1 MILKDI
7 LLQLSVR
14 SVRLHFLRSIL
25 AALGIVIG
33 VVAIASM
40 GMMGANM
47 TMSVTGELSKMAN
60 ILVVRAYT
68 GGGGFMGFGG
78 GGGPGG
84 GGGVS
89 GSTQSREEQMIT
101 QDQFREIRD
110 VAGSYGTVYA
120 VYSQSD
126 TIETAE
132 QWGRAT
138 VYGLDTDVMPDI
150 LELANGSYP
159 KSTTSVVI
167 GPNLMSRFGLSL
179 GSKLEIGDSEKGS
192 TTTVRVVGILK
203 EKGMSIDLNTDS
215 AIIGSEKLYTGIYGN
230 EGEYNQ
236 VNIVVDDLDDMDT
249 VKEKVLDELNRK
261 KDEVTVQ
268 DSSSMLESI
277 TSVMGTITTFVMAI
291 AGVSLVVAAVSIFN
305 VMMMSVTERVREI
318 GILRSIGTQKG
329 DVRRMFL
336 YEAGILGIVGG
347 VIGAVASLLIGYVVV
362 LGMVGTTEFFFS
374 WESLWYIPFAMAI
387 GVGICII
394 SGVYPA
400 WQASN
405 LDPIEALRAE

>member
-7 LLQLSVR
+7 LFQLSVR
-14 SVRLHFLRSIL
+14 SVRLHFLRSVL

-78 GGGPGG
+78 PGG
-84 GGGVS
+84 GG
-89 GSTQSREEQMIT
+89 TQSREEQMIT
-101 QDQFREIRD
+101 QDQFRDIRD
-110 VAGSYGTVYA
+110 IAGSYGTVYA

-126 TIETAE
+126 TLETAE
-132 QWGRAT
+132 HWGRAT
-138 VYGLDTDVMPDI
+138 VYGLDPDVMPDV

-179 GSKLEIGDSEKGS
+179 GSKLQIGDSEKGS

-203 EKGMSIDLNTDS
+203 EKGMSMDLSTDS
-215 AIIGSEKLYTGIYGN
+215 AIVGSEKLYTGIYGN

-236 VNIVVDDLDDMDT
+236 VNIVVDDLNDMDT

-261 KDEVTVQ
+261 KDAVTIQ

-318 GILRSIGTQKG
+318 GILRSIGTQRS

-347 VIGAVASLLIGYVVV
+347 MIGTVASLLIGYIVV
-362 LGMVGTTEFFFS
+362 LGMVGTTEFFFT
-374 WESLWYIPFAMAI
+374 WQSLWYIPFAMAI

-400 WQASN
+400 WQASS

>member
-1 MILKDI
+1 MILKEI
-7 LLQLSVR
+7 LFQLSVR
-14 SVRLHFLRSIL
+14 SVRLHFLRSVL

-47 TMSVTGELSKMAN
+47 TMSVTGELSQMAN

-78 GGGPGG
+78 GPGG
-84 GGGVS
+84 GSMGSGGS
-89 GSTQSREEQMIT
+89 SQSREEQMIT
-101 QDQFREIRD
+101 EDQFRDIRD
-110 VAGSYGTVYA
+110 IAGSYGTVYA

-132 QWGRAT
+132 RWGRAT
-138 VYGLDTDVMPDI
+138 VYGLDPDVMPEI
-150 LELANGSYP
+150 LELENGSYP

-167 GPNLMSRFGLSL
+167 GPNLMERMGLTL
-179 GSKLEIGDSEKGS
+179 GSKMEIGDSDEGS
-192 TTTVRVVGILK
+192 PTTVRVVGILK
-203 EKGMSIDLNTDS
+203 EKGMSMDLNTDS
-215 AIIGSEKLYTGIYGN
+215 AIVGSEKLYTGMYGN

-261 KDEVTVQ
+261 KDEVTIQ

-277 TSVMGTITTFVMAI
+277 TSVMGTITTFVMGI
-291 AGVSLVVAAVSIFN
+291 AAVSLVVAAVSIFN

-318 GILRSIGTQKG
+318 GILRSIGTQRN

-347 VIGAVASLLIGYVVV
+347 VIGAVVSLLIGWVVV
-362 LGMVGTTEFFFS
+362 LGMVGTTEFFFT
-374 WESLWYIPFAMAI
+374 WQSLWYIPFAVAI

-400 WQASN
+400 WQASS

>member
-1 MILKDI
+1 MIGKDI

-14 SVRLHFLRSIL
+14 SVRLHFLRSVL

-33 VVAIASM
+33 VVAIAAM

-47 TMSVTGELSKMAN
+47 TLSVTGELSQMAN
-60 ILVVRAYT
+60 NLVVTAYT

-78 GGGPGG
+78 GPPGG
-84 GGGVS
+84 GS
-89 GSTQSREEQMIT
+89 SQSREEQTIT
-101 QDQFREIRD
+101 EDQFRDIRD
-110 VAGSYGTVYA
+110 IAGSYGTVYY

-126 TIETAE
+126 TIETSD

-138 VYGLDTDVMPDI
+138 IYGLDPDMFPEI
-150 LELANGSYP
+150 LELEEGDYP
-159 KSTTSVVI
+159 KSTTTVVI
-167 GPNLMSRFGLSL
+167 GPRIAERFGIEP
-179 GSKLEIGDSEKGS
+179 GSKLEIGDSDEGS

-215 AIIGSEKLYTGIYGN
+215 AIVGSEKLYTGIYGG
-230 EGEYNQ
+230 EGEYRQ
-236 VNIVVDDLDDMDT
+236 VNIVLDDVDSVDT
-249 VKEKVLDELNRK
+249 VKEEILAELNEGE
-261 KDEVTVQ
+261 DEVTVQ
-268 DSSSMLESI
+268 DASSMLESI
-277 TSVMGTITTFVMAI
+277 TSVLGTITAFVMGI

-318 GILRSIGTQKG
+318 GILRSIGTQRS

-336 YEAGILGIVGG
+336 YEAGILGVVGG
-347 VIGAVASLLIGYVVV
+347 ALGAGASLLIGYVVV
-362 LGMVGTTEFFFS
+362 LGMVGTTEFFFT
-374 WESLWYIPFAMAI
+374 WQSLWYIPFAMAI

>member
-1 MILKDI
+1 MIGKDI
-7 LLQLSVR
+7 LFQLSVR
-14 SVRLHFLRSIL
+14 SVRLHFLRSVL

-33 VVAIASM
+33 VVAIAAM

-47 TMSVTGELSKMAN
+47 TLSVTGELSQMAN
-60 ILVVRAYT
+60 VLVVTAYT

-78 GGGPGG
+78 GGGPPGG
-84 GGGVS
+84 

-101 QDQFREIRD
+101 QDQFRDIRD
-110 VAGSYGTVYA
+110 IAGSYGTVYY

-126 TIETAE
+126 SIETSD

-138 VYGLDTDVMPDI
+138 IYGLDPDVIKEI
-150 LELANGSYP
+150 LEVEEGDYP
-159 KSTTSVVI
+159 KSTTSVVV
-167 GPNLMSRFGLSL
+167 GPRIAERFGLEL
-179 GSKLEIGDSEKGS
+179 GSKLEIGDSDEGS

-203 EKGMSIDLNTDS
+203 EKGMSLDLSTDS
-215 AIIGSEKLYTGIYGN
+215 AIVGSEKLYTGIYGD
-230 EGEYNQ
+230 EGEYRQ
-236 VNIVVDDLDDMDT
+236 VNIVVDDMDDVDA
-249 VKEKVLDELNRK
+249 VKEEILAEMNEKE
-261 KDEVTVQ
+261 DEVTVQ

-277 TSVMGTITTFVMAI
+277 TSVLGTITTFVMGI

-318 GILRSIGTQKG
+318 GILRSIGTQRN

-347 VIGAVASLLIGYVVV
+347 AIGAVASLVIGYVVV

-387 GVGICII
+387 GVSICII

>member
-14 SVRLHFLRSIL
+14 SVRLHFLRSVL

-33 VVAIASM
+33 VVAIAAM

-47 TMSVTGELSKMAN
+47 TLSVTGELSQMAN
-60 ILVVRAYT
+60 NLVVTAYT

-78 GGGPGG
+78 GGGPPGG
-84 GGGVS
+84 GSGGS
-89 GSTQSREEQMIT
+89 QSREEQMIT
-101 QDQFREIRD
+101 ENQFRDIRD
-110 VAGSYGTVYA
+110 IAGSYGTVYY

-126 TIETAE
+126 SIETSD

-138 VYGLDTDVMPDI
+138 IYGLDPDI
-150 LELANGSYP
+150 FAEVLELEEGDYP
-159 KSTTSVVI
+159 KSTTTVVI
-167 GPNLMSRFGLSL
+167 GPRIAERFGLEP
-179 GSKLEIGDSEKGS
+179 GSKLVIGDSDEGS
-192 TTTVRVVGILK
+192 TATVRVVGILK
-203 EKGMSIDLNTDS
+203 EKGMSMDLNTDS
-215 AIIGSEKLYTGIYGN
+215 AIVGSEKLYTGIYGG
-230 EGEYNQ
+230 EGEYRQ
-236 VNIVVDDLDDMDT
+236 VNIVLDDVDNVDT
-249 VKEKVLDELNRK
+249 VKEEILAELNDRD
-261 KDEVTVQ
+261 DEVTVQ

-277 TSVMGTITTFVMAI
+277 TSVLGTITTFVMGI

-318 GILRSIGTQKG
+318 GILRSIGTQRN

-347 VIGAVASLLIGYVVV
+347 VIGAVASLLIGYIVV
-362 LGMVGTTEFFFS
+362 LGMVGTTEFFFT
-374 WESLWYIPFAMAI
+374 WQSLWYIPFAMAI
-387 GVGICII
+387 GIGICII

-400 WQASN
+400 WQASS

>member
-1 MILKDI
+1 MIGKDI

-14 SVRLHFLRSIL
+14 SVRLHFLRSVL

-33 VVAIASM
+33 VVAIAAM

-47 TMSVTGELSKMAN
+47 TLSVTGELSQMAN
-60 ILVVRAYT
+60 NLVVTAYT

-78 GGGPGG
+78 GPPGG
-84 GGGVS
+84 GS
-89 GSTQSREEQMIT
+89 SQSREEQTIT
-101 QDQFREIRD
+101 EDQFRDIRD
-110 VAGSYGTVYA
+110 IAGSYGTVYY

-126 TIETAE
+126 TIETSD

-138 VYGLDTDVMPDI
+138 IYGLDPDMFPEI
-150 LELANGSYP
+150 LELEEGDYP
-159 KSTTSVVI
+159 KSTTTVVI
-167 GPNLMSRFGLSL
+167 GPRIAERFGIEP
-179 GSKLEIGDSEKGS
+179 GSKLEIGDSDEGS

-215 AIIGSEKLYTGIYGN
+215 AIVGSEKLYTGIYGG
-230 EGEYNQ
+230 EGEYRQ
-236 VNIVVDDLDDMDT
+236 VNIVLDDVDSVDT
-249 VKEKVLDELNRK
+249 VKEEILAELNERE
-261 KDEVTVQ
+261 DEVTVQ
-268 DSSSMLESI
+268 DASSMLESI
-277 TSVMGTITTFVMAI
+277 TSVLGTITAFVMGI

-318 GILRSIGTQKG
+318 GILRSIGTQRS

-336 YEAGILGIVGG
+336 YEAGILGVVGG
-347 VIGAVASLLIGYVVV
+347 ALGAGASLLIGYVVV
-362 LGMVGTTEFFFS
+362 LGMVGTTEFFFT
-374 WESLWYIPFAMAI
+374 WQSLWYIPFAMAI